1 MRERAFDCGE
11 IAIVTFLQAKSS
23 RKPLALLPASIV
35 GRFQQNA
42 LHYNPE
48 RGTLAASGLNGK
60 RIGVGSYTTTT
71 GVWVRGVLQ
80 HDYGVDPAG
89 VTWIVVADAHLAE
102 FKDPPNVRK
111 AGADKKLDEMLL
123 DGEIDALISPR
134 PPADSRVKQLI
145 PDAAAAGRA
154 WGEKN
159 GTVQINH
166 AFAVDTDLLAQRPDV
181 VKEVL
186 ACYRRGAPR
195 VPRPRRCGRHA
206 ALRRSG
212 PGRRQF
218 DRAIRVRAEHR
229 AKALHRLTSYLARPK
244 RESPDHS
251 CDAGR
256 NEVARRRDR
265 AARARSARSADREC
279 YTTQP
284 DTFCRRLAAASRK
297 QNYER
302 VQSPPRTVRRSA
314 SSFGTAQLRSRP
326 PSEV

>member
-1 MRERAFDCGE
+1 MPMYPKSGPVTLKTNFGEYPAFAGLRSGAIDSDLVAFDFCGPKSPIDGFKPMVRERAFDCGE
-11 IAIVTFLQAKSS
+11 IAIVTFLQAKSY

-89 VTWIVVADAHLAE
+89 VTWIVVADSHLAE

-111 AGADKKLDEMLL
+111 AGAGKKLDEMLL

-134 PPADSRVKQLI
+134 PPADSRVKPLI

-181 VKEVL
+181 VKEV
-186 ACYRRGAPR
+186 YR
-195 VPRPRRCGRHA
+195 V
-206 ALRRSG
+206 LY
-212 PGRRQF
+212 
-218 DRAIRVRAEHR
+218 E
-229 AKALHRLTSYLARPK
+229 
-244 RESPDHS
+244 
-251 CDAGR
+251 
-256 NEVARRRDR
+256 ARRTAGPATAPGAVDMLPFGE
-265 AARARSARSADREC
+265 AARAGVNLIGQYAYEQNIVPKRYTADE
-279 YTTQP
+279 
-284 DTFCRRLAAASRK
+284 L
-297 QNYER
+297 
-302 VQSPPRTVRRSA
+302 
-314 SSFGTAQLRSRP
+314 FGETAKGIA
-326 PSEV
+326 